1 MHARTH
7 ISLSSSLPT
16 KQAAIERMSITNM
29 SRTLHL
35 GLRQIW
41 LEYSKR
47 EKEVFL

>member
-1 MHARTH
+1 MRVRTH

-16 KQAAIERMSITNM
+16 KQAATERMSIKNI
-29 SRTLHL
+29 SRTLQL

-41 LEYSKR
+41 LDYSKR